1 MKRKNGF
8 FTFCCAL
15 IPGAGEMFLGYLKRG
30 LSLMIIFA
38 LVAGIAM
45 SYGFEIVAVLL
56 PVIWFY
62 SFFDTFN
69 LKSKIETDENI
80 PADDFLFHLSS
91 NGDLEQLLKKRHKFI
106 GAALIFIGGYT
117 ILDRA
122 FMRWLWQ
129 ISDVFPS
136 ELQDLISSVIRSV
149 PTLAVSIAIIYV
161 GMKLVKGPTAKKEI
175 SDDYT
180 EYKGDDINE

>member
-15 IPGAGEMFLGYLKRG
+15 VPGAGEMFLGYLKRG

-38 LVAGIAM
+38 LSAGIAM

-69 LKSKIETDENI
+69 LKNKIETQENP
-80 PADDFLFHLSS
+80 PADDYLFHLSANS
-91 NGDLEQLLKKRHKFI
+91 DFEQLLKKRHKII
-106 GAALIFIGGYT
+106 GTILIFIGGYT
-117 ILDRA
+117 ILDRV

-129 ISDVFPS
+129 VCDTFSPW
-136 ELQDLISSVIRSV
+136 LQNGLETLIRSV
-149 PTLAVSIAIIYV
+149 PTLAVSLAIVYLGIWLL
-161 GMKLVKGPTAKKEI
+161 KSPAAKKEI

-180 EYKGDDINE
+180 EYKGDDTNE